1 MGRRILN
8 TWNQI
13 APRAYQ
19 RQWFCFPHKH
29 EGNLELLRAH
39 LRLTLDRLTSYFPY
53 LSGKLFLLSSPLGYL
68 CIDLE
73 DDAKIPLKIHD
84 ERSSYP
90 WTYAQLEAQ
99 GFPARAFVDKSFDLP
114 YQLSEDGGGMPVFE
128 VHVRLIEGGLL
139 LCIYCHHSISDGTS
153 VNNIVNSFAQL
164 TRDPEQDLEVKFV
177 DVHVDLPEKVCS
189 KVRQDS
195 FDQLLSE
202 CPEYHLLSSP
212 TGPTQF
218 RMPSAGTQWQ
228 DIRKT
233 GRIFVIGAQQIKQ
246 LQQKLAEKSNWTPST
261 FTCLAALTWAYVT
274 KARLNSP
281 KNLLSSSPDEPWV
294 ILKDVRLMISID
306 WRRRAFADI
315 MGSSAGNT
323 VALPKIG
330 LGTGTVLA
338 ACSIN
343 KDISYSALVE
353 ITRAI
358 GTMVSGVD
366 DDFVALRTALFRKAP
381 DPRFIGVDADPRDPL
396 DFYFNTWRHFG
407 GNTRWK
413 IPGVME
419 EDGGAT
425 PDAIRRAQGDWNMGA
440 GLILPARKNCSGFEV
455 MVTLDV
461 NAMEVLCEDA
471 GWKSWIDDI
480 SE

>member
-1 MGRRILN
+1 MGRRILS

-19 RQWFCFPHKH
+19 RQWFCFPHKD
-29 EGNLELLRAH
+29 GNLELLRDY
-39 LRLTLDRLTSYFPY
+39 LRLALDRLASYFPY
-53 LSGKLFLLSSPLGYL
+53 LSGKLFLLSSPSGYL
-68 CIDLE
+68 CIGSE

-84 ERSSYP
+84 NRSSYP
-90 WTYAQLEAQ
+90 WTYARLKAQ

-114 YQLSEDGGGMPVFE
+114 YQLSEDGNGIPVFE

-139 LCIYCHHSISDGTS
+139 LCIYCHHSASDGTS
-153 VNNIVNSFAQL
+153 VNSIVSSFAQL
-164 TRDPEQDLEVKFV
+164 TRNPEQDLEVERG

-189 KVRQDS
+189 KISQDS
-195 FDQLLSE
+195 FDKLLSE
-202 CPEYHLLSSP
+202 CLEYHLLSSP

-218 RMPSAGTQWQ
+218 RVPLTGTQWQ

-233 GRIFVIGAQQIKQ
+233 GRIFVVGVQQIIH
-246 LQQKLAEKSNWTPST
+246 LQQILAEKSNWTPST

-281 KNLLSSSPDEPWV
+281 KNLLSSSPDEPRA
-294 ILKDVRLMISID
+294 ILKEVRLMISID
-306 WRRRAFADI
+306 WRQRAFADI
-315 MGSSAGNT
+315 MGSSAGNA
-323 VALPKIG
+323 VALPKIA
-330 LGTGTVLA
+330 LSTETVLA
-338 ACSIN
+338 ACSPN
-343 KDISYSALVE
+343 KDTSCSSLEE

-358 GTMVSGVD
+358 GTIVSDVD

-407 GNTRWK
+407 GTTRWK
-413 IPGVME
+413 FPGAVE
-419 EDGGAT
+419 EDGGAA
-425 PDAIRRAQGDWNMGA
+425 PDAIRRAQGEWNMGA

-461 NAMEVLCEDA
+461 DAMEVLCEDA
-471 GWKSWIDDI
+471 GWKSWVDEIL
-480 SE
+480 E